1 MADEDKKVIVEEEN
15 DTPKTTTVNQEV
27 KSTTV
32 NQAQKQTT
40 INEKNNGETKV
51 NQEDAQPTD
60 GESPEKAEDNE
71 NEGDISS
78 NNYTPD
84 INPKRKKIEPFKEGD
99 VIDYMFK
106 NWLLAG
112 INWLCEETVYQFD
125 KGYYK
130 RKYANELK
138 KANRKEEKKLES
150 YDTYKKMMDL
160 GKKSTDNINN
170 TEDYFHENTA
180 LIELG
185 AKLREGDF
193 SGVSEDTA
201 FMLKSLPREKFDAL
215 FAEDRMSRLQ
225 KNYNNNMIALSQF
238 ANNFAR
244 VSLVEAKMKDASSP
258 TDEKAFENAKKEGTE
273 IFLRLIGS
281 KKQQGMSHDELFN
294 YSKNLMLNM
303 DRAADQMRENL
314 VKGHFDGYT
323 KTNWLGRTKKGSYK
337 KNSAFENIL
346 AEASSLGQAN
356 GTQGIYEEIMQ
367 QQNFDKNN
375 RDKIISFTT
384 AREMTNNQLQSLE
397 ARRKRFLEA
406 RERIYSDPQKK
417 ANREKAEK
425 IREQKRQQRIA
436 NLRNPQ
442 YVMKNIEGKDDPA
455 LTAAMRK
462 YYQDRFLMK

>member
-1 MADEDKKVIVEEEN
+1 MADEDKKVIVDEEN
-15 DTPKTTTVNQEV
+15 DAPKTATVNQEV

-51 NQEDAQPTD
+51 NQSDIDQTEIPQKTDDEEYEGNITSNQYDPDA
-60 GESPEKAEDNE
+60 
-71 NEGDISS
+71 
-78 NNYTPD
+78 
-84 INPKRKKIEPFKEGD
+84 NPPRKKGGPFKEGD

-106 NWLLAG
+106 EWLIAGLNW
-112 INWLCEETVYQFD
+112 IWEETVYQFD

-273 IFLRLIGS
+273 IFLRLIES
-281 KKQQGMSHDELFN
+281 KKQQGMSQDELFN
-294 YSKNLMLNM
+294 YTKNLMLNM
-303 DRAADQMRENL
+303 DRAADQMRKNL

-323 KTNWLGRTKKGSYK
+323 KTNWLGRTKTGAHK
-337 KNSAFENIL
+337 KNTAFDAIL
-346 AEASSLGQAN
+346 AEASSLGPTN
-356 GTQGIYEEIMQ
+356 GTQSIYNEIMQ
-367 QQNFDKNN
+367 QQNFDKANQ
-375 RDKIISFTT
+375 DKIISFTA
-384 AREMTNNQLQSLE
+384 AREMTTAQKQTLA

-436 NLRNPQ
+436 NLRSPQ